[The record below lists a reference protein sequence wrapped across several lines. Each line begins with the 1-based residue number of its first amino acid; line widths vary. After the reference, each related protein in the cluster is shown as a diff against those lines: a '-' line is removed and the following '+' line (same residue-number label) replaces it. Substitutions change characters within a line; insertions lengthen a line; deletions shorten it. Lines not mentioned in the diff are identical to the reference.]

1 MTTLSERPSTP
12 DVVSASDM
20 LRKQCK
26 PTDNKP
32 PLDRV
37 SELFNLGGDPMFV
50 SSSFVR
56 ASTNLY
62 YYYYY
67 YYYY

>member
-1 MTTLSERPSTP
+1 
-12 DVVSASDM
+12 M